1 MPDLSLLDWRPP
13 EPQGATYVPAR
24 DKARLCAQGLRVF
37 AFVKDGLWHTL
48 AEISA
53 ATGDP
58 QASVSAR
65 LRSIRKSGHTVERR
79 HVINGLHEYRVSQEE
94 RASCPTSLSAESS
107 ASSSPAS

>member
-1 MPDLSLLDWRPP
+1 MTDLLDWCPP
-13 EPQGATYVPAR
+13 EPRGTTYGPAR

-65 LRSIRKSGHTVERR
+65 LRSIRQSGHTVERR
-79 HVINGLHEYRVSQEE
+79 HVSNGLHEYKVSREE
-94 RASCPTSLSAESS
+94 RLCRTSSEPPSVSPLSS
-107 ASSSPAS
+107 A